1 MKNSLGLMAVLLTF
15 ASCSSSPDVRPGMD
29 GIHQISVRGEEVNDT
44 ESDAYKQARAYCR
57 GQKKEVEFLSDE
69 TFKATPNELNADPK
83 LFKKTESVATDI
95 RFKCN

>member
-1 MKNSLGLMAVLLTF
+1 MLVLLVAF
-15 ASCSSSPDVRPGMD
+15 GCSTAPDVRPGMD

-44 ESDAYKQARAYCR
+44 ESDAHKQARAYCR

-69 TFKATPNELNADPK
+69 TFKATPNELNTDPK

-95 RFKCN
+95 KFKCN